1 MKTKSVKFT
10 GIQVL
15 NEGYV
20 RINFTGGVSHDIN
33 VVDAIID
40 NRDIVDMLEE
50 IEFSVNMNEAAY
62 SKAEGKK
69 LAEAF
74 TGYCLKLDLVDQ
86 YDINNAMEIVD
97 CPYVGSWMADGM
109 SGCYRFSNKRDA
121 LDWARKCAHGNRK
134 SNGTAYFFV
143 HKYSKTIYSA
153 AIWHDG
159 KTTYYV
165 KDGVEA

>member
-1 MKTKSVKFT
+1 MKTKQVKFT

-15 NEGYV
+15 DGGYV
-20 RINFTGGVSHDIN
+20 RINFTSGVSHDIN

-40 NRDIVDMLEE
+40 NHDIVDMLEE

-69 LAEAF
+69 LAKAF

-86 YDINNAMEIVD
+86 YDINNAMDAVD
-97 CPYVGSWMADGM
+97 CPYIGSCMVDGT
-109 SGCYRFSNKRDA
+109 SCCFRFSNKREA
-121 LDWARKCAHGNRK
+121 LNWARGRAHSSRRP
-134 SNGTAYFFV
+134 NGTAYFFV

-159 KTTYYV
+159 KTTYYINN
-165 KDGVEA
+165 GVEA